1 MGSRLF
7 CIFQNYFLEKQRESC
22 GVQYKAKK
30 RSVKGMKKMT
40 IFEYLYG
47 DVRILYR

>member
-7 CIFQNYFLEKQRESC
+7 CIFQNYFLEKQRKSC

-30 RSVKGMKKMT
+30 RSVKGMKENDN
-40 IFEYLYG
+40 F
-47 DVRILYR
+47 